1 MRNARLNELQAS
13 IKTGGKIIK
22 NLRYT
27 DDTTL
32 MKENKEELKSLLM
45 RVKEESERASLKLN
59 IKKTTTTTKIMTC
72 DPITSWQIEGGKVE
86 VVTGFLFLVS
96 KVTAYVDCSHEIRRL
111 LLGRKIM
118 TNLDRVF
125 KSRDDADKRPY
136 S

>member
-45 RVKEESERASLKLN
+45 RVKEESERAG
-59 IKKTTTTTKIMTC
+59 I
-72 DPITSWQIEGGKVE
+72 D
-86 VVTGFLFLVS
+86 
-96 KVTAYVDCSHEIRRL
+96 
-111 LLGRKIM
+111 
-118 TNLDRVF
+118 
-125 KSRDDADKRPY
+125 
-136 S
+136 